1 MTSLNNIEL
10 EREEACAIKLEEV
23 EDGQEQEQEQL
34 EEYEMREQGRIQFCR
49 GCKVLTIGRRL

>member
-23 EDGQEQEQEQL
+23 EDGQEQEQL

-49 GCKVLTIGRRL
+49 GCRVLTIGRRL

>member
-23 EDGQEQEQEQL
+23 EDGQEQEQL

-49 GCKVLTIGRRL
+49 GCRVFTIGRRL